1 MIRLRRKGK
10 DQTSDARLRAG
21 HSLLQY
27 SIVFT
32 YQHGKCLYSIGKYME
47 WQQQSPEDDLHL
59 RGSESSEVS
68 VVSKLVLIESTKM
81 K

>member
-1 MIRLRRKGK
+1 MANRRASAHAINTVSVYLRG
-10 DQTSDARLRAG
+10 SE
-21 HSLLQY
+21 S

-32 YQHGKCLYSIGKYME
+32 YQHGKCLYSISKYME
-47 WQQQSPEDDLHL
+47 WQRQSPEDDLHL